1 MFIRVTSL
9 HSLQSWY
16 SAKYVYNI
24 AWSNHCVRNTPIENQ
39 GIIVK
44 LSRSCSLVSI
54 SLHVKAVGLKAYR
67 SKITTIMFVL
77 KASLI
82 VVLKINIDASAIC
95 QSYIFITNKFPKR
108 FNSLFELRI
117 SVQNSLKNMYFLT
130 IKLIVK
136 RWCQDAGNAVSEA
149 RILNISGRCMPPDP
163 LVVVWT

>member
-1 MFIRVTSL
+1 
-9 HSLQSWY
+9 
-16 SAKYVYNI
+16 
-24 AWSNHCVRNTPIENQ
+24 
-39 GIIVK
+39 VK

-67 SKITTIMFVL
+67 SKITTMFVL
-77 KASLI
+77 KASLL

-136 RWCQDAGNAVSEA
+136 R
-149 RILNISGRCMPPDP
+149 
-163 LVVVWT
+163 